1 MLNYK
6 MKMIKKNNNYKPK
19 KDLNPPEPTLK
30 PMGDVMGLE

>member
-19 KDLNPPEPTLK
+19 KDLNPSEPTFK
-30 PMGDVMGLE
+30 PMGDVMRLE